1 MGKEGNKISI
11 KLNLNYLNKYVSKG
25 TTLYVEGMTV
35 QAGAGAGVQKKGK
48 SNLKFHC
55 NFPDA
60 IYLPLDKNLSH
71 FFPGATIELNLKL
84 KVK

>member
-1 MGKEGNKISI
+1 
-11 KLNLNYLNKYVSKG
+11 
-25 TTLYVEGMTV
+25 MTV

-48 SNLKFHC
+48 SNLKFQC